1 MDLIPIPTTPAKP
14 MLHYFLPFFLAAT
27 FFLGEVF
34 FTAFL
39 AGDASRERRHDQGSQ
54 PMKHTLSWSGYW
66 HGGCRGSSN
75 WRGVSFLRDSLLHG
89 LLSNNLQCEA
99 ERFRL
104 IRTFFGDL
112 ATGFLATLAFA
123 GAAFLATLGF
133 ATAFFAGYIE
143 GFYTH
148 WKFRKH
154 TLVGEAF
161 FATTFLT
168 GEAFL
173 TATLLVLALATII
186 RDISVLERTRIRNDI
201 HDNRMHM
208 RFSKK
213 NLIWIWKQLF
223 TIKVLRIFVKDSC
236 R

>member
-1 MDLIPIPTTPAKP
+1 M
-14 MLHYFLPFFLAAT
+14 
-27 FFLGEVF
+27 
-34 FTAFL
+34 
-39 AGDASRERRHDQGSQ
+39 
-54 PMKHTLSWSGYW
+54 
-66 HGGCRGSSN
+66 
-75 WRGVSFLRDSLLHG
+75 
-89 LLSNNLQCEA
+89 
-99 ERFRL
+99 
-104 IRTFFGDL
+104 
-112 ATGFLATLAFA
+112 
-123 GAAFLATLGF
+123 GF

-143 GFYTH
+143 GLYTH

-154 TLVGEAF
+154 TLAGEAF

-186 RDISVLERTRIRNDI
+186 RDISVLERTRMRNDI
-201 HDNRMHM
+201 HDNGMHM

-223 TIKVLRIFVKDSC
+223 TFKVLRIFAKDSY